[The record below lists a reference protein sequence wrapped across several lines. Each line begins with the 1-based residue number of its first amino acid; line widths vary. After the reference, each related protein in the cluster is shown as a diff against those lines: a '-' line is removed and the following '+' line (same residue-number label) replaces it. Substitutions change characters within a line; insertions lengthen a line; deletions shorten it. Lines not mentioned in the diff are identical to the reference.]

1 MVLSVVQ
8 SDITE
13 ANGTDTRAKGM
24 FVFALAFLALF
35 AAILPHGGL
44 AEAVSIV
51 LMSHPIAL
59 TLLFGMWLLIA
70 VEAVMGYLAA
80 PDKPKNALYRLILVL
95 LIPPFRITISPQY
108 PNKSVWLPKLSW
120 LRTSKTSVEQ
130 MEVRTGLPMLFMT
143 LLILP
148 VIAADFLV
156 GPKPHDVLAA
166 EFDVVTRMDTSAKN
180 ARLFLMDENERVVA
194 TLARP
199 DRETR
204 EGVIGEWTVLGRAEG
219 AEKSTLSFGTEG
231 AFSFNTGCSVT
242 EGIFGAGGG
251 SLAFNDLTK
260 IAKCPPSPLE
270 IIMWLITALIWF
282 SFALEFILL
291 VSLAEKKLAFCKKHW
306 INIVI
311 ILLPLLAF
319 LRSLQLFRFLRMAK
333 AGRLMRVYR
342 LKGLA
347 TRMAKLATIFNLIDR
362 VLSRNPEKYDA
373 HLREKISEKEEELAE
388 LKSKLSG

>member
-1 MVLSVVQ
+1 MVFNVVQ

-13 ANGTDTRAKGM
+13 TGNKDVQAKAM
-24 FVFALAFLALF
+24 FVFALGFLALF

-44 AEAVSIV
+44 AETVSAFLIRN
-51 LMSHPIAL
+51 PIAL
-59 TLLFGMWLLIA
+59 ALLFGMWLLIA
-70 VEAVMGYLAA
+70 IEGVVGYLAA
-80 PDKPKNALYRLILVL
+80 PDKPKNAIFRLILVL
-95 LIPPFRITISPQY
+95 LIPPFRITISPRY
-108 PNKSVWLPKLSW
+108 PNKSVWLPKLNW
-120 LRTSKTSVEQ
+120 VPTSKTSVDE

-166 EFDVVTRMDTSAKN
+166 EFDVVSRMDTSAN
-180 ARLFLMDENERVVA
+180 DARLFLMDENERVVA

-199 DRETR
+199 DREAR
-204 EGVIGEWTVLGRAEG
+204 EGIDGDWTVLGRPEG
-219 AEKSTLSFGTEG
+219 KEESTLSFGPSD
-231 AFSFNTGCSVT
+231 AFSFTTGCSVT
-242 EGIFGAGGG
+242 EGVFGAGYGA
-251 SLAFNDLTK
+251 LAFNDLSK
-260 IAKCPPSPLE
+260 IAKCPPSFLE
-270 IIMWLITALIWF
+270 IVMWFITALIWF

-291 VSLAEKKLAFCKKHW
+291 VSLAEKKFAFCKKHW

-333 AGRLMRVYR
+333 AGKLMRVYR

-362 VLSRNPEKYDA
+362 ILSRNPEKYDA

-388 LKSKLSG
+388 LKGKLSS